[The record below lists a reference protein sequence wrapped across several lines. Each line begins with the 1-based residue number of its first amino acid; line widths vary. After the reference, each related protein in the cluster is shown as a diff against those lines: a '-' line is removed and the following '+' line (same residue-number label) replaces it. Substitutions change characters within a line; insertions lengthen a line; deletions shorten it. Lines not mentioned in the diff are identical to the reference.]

1 MHSMI
6 VPSSFKTD
14 SSSPGGNYGKV
25 ELKDESYSVMQYMEV
40 EMTSREAISEPK
52 VNALTRPSLLDC
64 LRATALP
71 VVVCWPL
78 SQLQC
83 LLCS

>member
-1 MHSMI
+1 MTL
-6 VPSSFKTD
+6 KTD

-64 LRATALP
+64 LRATDYM
-71 VVVCWPL
+71 
-78 SQLQC
+78 QM
-83 LLCS
+83 LLMLHYYMLTVL